1 MNWIKVLP
9 ETELPEGTRQVV
21 NVQDHSILLIH
32 ENGKVYAM
40 LSACPH
46 MRLPLKG
53 GEITEDEIGSSAAI
67 VCPFHHSAFDLQTGD
82 VKAWSTWPPVVGKML
97 GSISRE
103 KALRVFPTRIAEG
116 SIWIDLD

>member
-9 ETELPEGTRQVV
+9 AAELPEGGRQVV

-53 GEITEDEIGSSAAI
+53 SKITEDEAGTGLAI
-67 VCPFHHSAFDLQTGD
+67 VCPFHRSAFDLDTGD
-82 VKAWSTWPPVVGKML
+82 VKAWSPWPPVVGKML
-97 GSISRE
+97 GSVSRE
-103 KALRVFPTRIAEG
+103 KALRVFPTRISEG

>member
-9 ETELPEGTRQVV
+9 ETELPEGVRQVV

-46 MRLPLKG
+46 MRLPLKSG
-53 GEITEDEIGSSAAI
+53 KITEDEAGTGVAI
-67 VCPFHHSAFDLQTGD
+67 VCPFHHSAFDLHTGD
-82 VKAWSTWPPVVGKML
+82 VKAWSPWPPVIGKML
-97 GSISRE
+97 GSVSRE
-103 KALRVFPTRIAEG
+103 KALRVFPTRISEG

>member
-53 GEITEDEIGSSAAI
+53 GTVTEEEVI
-67 VCPFHHSAFDLQTGD
+67 VCPFHHSAFDLHTGD
-82 VKAWSTWPPVVGKML
+82 VKAWSPWPPVIGKML
-97 GSISRE
+97 GSVSRE

-116 SIWIDLD
+116 NIWIDLD

>member
-9 ETELPEGTRQVV
+9 ADELPAGACQVV
-21 NVQDHSILLIH
+21 KVQDHSILLIH
-32 ENGKVYAM
+32 ESGKVYAM

-53 GEITEDEIGSSAAI
+53 GKITPDEAI
-67 VCPFHHSAFDLQTGD
+67 VCPFHHSAFDLHTGD
-82 VKAWSTWPPVVGKML
+82 VKVWSPWPPGVGKML
-97 GSISRE
+97 GAIARE

-116 SIWIDLD
+116 NIWIELD

>member
-9 ETELPEGTRQVV
+9 AAQLPEGERQVV
-21 NVQDHSILLIH
+21 KVQDHSILLIH
-32 ENGKVYAM
+32 EQGKVYAM

-53 GEITEDEIGSSAAI
+53 GKITDDEAI
-67 VCPFHHSAFDLQTGD
+67 VCPFHRSAFDLNTGD
-82 VKAWSTWPPVVGKML
+82 VKTWSPWPPGVGKML
-97 GSISRE
+97 GAVARE

-116 SIWIDLD
+116 SVWIALSADY